1 MARIYEKS
9 SWGILYRK
17 QNNKIDILLLEWVNS
32 KWQTELVIPKG
43 HMEDG
48 ETASQTALRE
58 TSEETGLQTKD
69 LEIIK
74 FITKLNYT
82 FTAGYLDDNPLID
95 KDVYLFLI
103 KYKGNDEPKPQKE
116 ERFVWYRWV
125 NIEDVKNLEDIKFD
139 LSGIVGKNRT
149 YFI

>member
-1 MARIYEKS
+1 
-9 SWGILYRK
+9 
-17 QNNKIDILLLEWVNS
+17 
-32 KWQTELVIPKG
+32 
-43 HMEDG
+43 
-48 ETASQTALRE
+48 
-58 TSEETGLQTKD
+58 
-69 LEIIK
+69 
-74 FITKLNYT
+74 
-82 FTAGYLDDNPLID
+82 
-95 KDVYLFLI
+95 VYLFLI